1 MGARQHPAK
10 GLCKQPFSD
19 YLLNQSSSPSFLVEV
34 PLPSDLGSTQTQS
47 VSLLLGTFYL
57 GHLDP
62 GPCFLPTPD
71 AAQSLSFF

>member
-10 GLCKQPFSD
+10 VPCRQPVSE

-34 PLPSDLGSTQTQS
+34 PFPSDLGSTQMQS

-62 GPCFLPTPD
+62 GPCFLPTPG